1 MNEPRRIAWVVLG
14 WSESLNGAG
23 GLNVTVR
30 NVLSVTMDEGMLLRK
45 HGKA

>member
-23 GLNVTVR
+23 GLNGTVR
-30 NVLSVTMDEGMLLRK
+30 NVLSVTMDEGMLLRN